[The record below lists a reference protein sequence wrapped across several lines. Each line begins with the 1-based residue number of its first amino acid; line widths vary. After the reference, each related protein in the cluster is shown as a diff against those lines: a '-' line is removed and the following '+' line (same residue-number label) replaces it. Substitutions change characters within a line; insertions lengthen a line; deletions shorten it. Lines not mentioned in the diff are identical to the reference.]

1 MSHCPDINDRP
12 QRQSCKGKAMLLT
25 RLEPLDQL
33 LERYRQELGKDFTG
47 YRNHVYRVINFC
59 NLLINADAQ
68 QLQKLAIAGAFHDLG
83 IWTAKTF
90 DYLPPSLRLA
100 ENHLDEIDRSEWKA
114 EVLAMIEQHHKITAA
129 PHPGSLVESFRR
141 ADWIDVSLGMLNF
154 GLSRDDRRRVF
165 SAFPDAGFHLRL
177 VQLSFKQL
185 LIRPWKPLPM
195 LRL

>member
-1 MSHCPDINDRP
+1 
-12 QRQSCKGKAMLLT
+12 MLLT
-25 RLEPLDQL
+25 RLEPLNQL

-129 PHPGSLVESFRR
+129 PPPGSLVERFRR

>member
-1 MSHCPDINDRP
+1 
-12 QRQSCKGKAMLLT
+12 MLLT
-25 RLEPLDQL
+25 RLEPLDEL
-33 LERYRQELGKDFTG
+33 LQRYQQELGKDFTG

-59 NLLINADAQ
+59 NLLIGADAQ

-83 IWTAKTF
+83 IWTARTF

-100 ENHLDEIDRSEWKA
+100 ETHLDEIARPEWKA
-114 EVLAMIEQHHKITAA
+114 EVLAMIEQHHKLTAA
-129 PHPGSLVESFRR
+129 TPSPDSLVESFRR
-141 ADWIDVSLGMLNF
+141 ADWIDVSLGMLSF
-154 GLSRDDRRRVF
+154 GISRDDRRRVF

-177 VQLSFKQL
+177 VQLSMKQL